1 MSHLQYRPGRPP
13 RQNVETSA
21 GTERP
26 KNKEGNLLDDHLA
39 LQYLIYLF
47 QDNGHIYYHSH
58 NIRRKDP
65 EPALAGQQHRRDPS
79 RKPVGQVMTRT
90 TMMPA
95 ALCKQGEHPLL
106 QIQHQCRG
114 QMTLLI
120 SWKVWSKPSGHCS
133 SCPSYNPERM

>member
-1 MSHLQYRPGRPP
+1 MNQ
-13 RQNVETSA
+13 
-21 GTERP
+21 
-26 KNKEGNLLDDHLA
+26 EGNLLA